1 MVRQRKSSWKK
12 RLSWEASHVK
22 CVPLSADGRN
32 IQISSYGA
40 CFRHATIQA
49 GKTIQ
54 NRYLSASCRIPNKS
68 ALQKRISSLDAS
80 SQEKESTLGK
90 LNFTPITSLRYSDYL
105 QKDEIVI
112 SFNYIR
118 YFAMAGVL
126 VIVYVH
132 YSII

>member
-1 MVRQRKSSWKK
+1 M
-12 RLSWEASHVK
+12 L
-22 CVPLSADGRN
+22 P
-32 IQISSYGA
+32 
-40 CFRHATIQA
+40 
-49 GKTIQ
+49 
-54 NRYLSASCRIPNKS
+54 
-68 ALQKRISSLDAS
+68 

-126 VIVYVH
+126 VIVCSLFNYLTLFGQP
-132 YSII
+132 SSKARS